1 MARRRQ
7 RGRPLN
13 GVLILNKPLGMSS
26 NKALQRAKA
35 LFFAAK
41 AGHTG
46 ALDPL
51 ASGVLPLCFG
61 EATKFSQYVLDADK
75 QYACTFRLGI
85 RSSSGDVDGE
95 ILHENGAPELT
106 EAQIAEAM
114 QAFEGEIDQ
123 VPPMHSALK
132 HQGQPLY
139 KLARAGE
146 TVERKARRV
155 TIYAYQLLAFR
166 GGQFPEIDVLIH
178 CSKGTYVRALSDDLG
193 EALGVGAMVTRLHRT
208 AAAGFEEAQS
218 VSLDELERL
227 RDEGSAETLDHLL
240 LPMDAPVSSLPAVQ
254 LSEGSDHYFLHGQ
267 PVMEMSAYR
276 EAKEGET
283 VRVFSSD
290 DRFLGLAELQ
300 DGNVAPKRIVVYS

>member
-1 MARRRQ
+1 
-7 RGRPLN
+7 
-13 GVLILNKPLGMSS
+13 MSS

-75 QYACTFRLGI
+75 QYACTFRLGT
-85 RSSSGDVDGE
+85 RSSSGDVDGD
-95 ILHENGAPELT
+95 ILHEQGAPDLT
-106 EAQIAEAM
+106 QAQIEDAM
-114 QAFEGEIDQ
+114 HAFKGAIDQ

-132 HQGQPLY
+132 HHGQPLY

-155 TIYAYQLLAFR
+155 TIYAYELLAFR
-166 GGQFPEIDVLIH
+166 GGEFPEIDVLIH
-178 CSKGTYVRALSDDLG
+178 CSKGTYVRALADDLG

-208 AAAGFEEAQS
+208 AAAGFDEAQS

-227 RDEGSAETLDHLL
+227 RDEGSAETLDQLL
-240 LPMDAPVSSLPAVQ
+240 LPMDASVASLPAVQ
-254 LSEGSDHYFLHGQ
+254 LSDGSDHYFLHGQ
-267 PVMEMSAYR
+267 AVMEMQAYR
-276 EAKEGET
+276 EAKEGDT
-283 VRVFSSD
+283 VRVFASD
-290 DRFLGLAELQ
+290 NRFLGLAELN
-300 DGNVAPKRIVVYS
+300 DGNVAPKRIVVYA